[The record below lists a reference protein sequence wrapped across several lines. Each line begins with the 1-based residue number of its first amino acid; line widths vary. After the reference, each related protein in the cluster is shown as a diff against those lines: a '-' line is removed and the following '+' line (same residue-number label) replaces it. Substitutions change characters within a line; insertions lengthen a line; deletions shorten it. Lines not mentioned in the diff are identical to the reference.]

1 MYYSGHHSAIEEGV
15 ATEQLEE
22 RARKRN
28 MDYVNMKYGFDYS
41 WRKMFYW
48 VTWQKSSQEINQYK
62 SNATDWPA
70 IPQ

>member
-41 WRKMFYW
+41 WRKMFY
-48 VTWQKSSQEINQYK
+48 
-62 SNATDWPA
+62 
-70 IPQ
+70 